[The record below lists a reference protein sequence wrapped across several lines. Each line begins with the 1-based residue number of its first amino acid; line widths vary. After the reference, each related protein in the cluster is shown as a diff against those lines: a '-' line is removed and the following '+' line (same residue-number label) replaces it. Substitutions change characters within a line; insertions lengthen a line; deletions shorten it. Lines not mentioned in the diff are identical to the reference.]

1 MFLIG
6 ARLAL
11 LGFSKGS
18 PWITGVE
25 NVFMRAGLPGAKL
38 GDFVAEIQQGF
49 DHAMIMKATPS
60 AAYAAPQPAAEEGVA
75 AMMAALAAPSQ
86 APAVTAVTAPIAQA
100 PSAPPQVA
108 QAGTVQQTPAG
119 KRTLL

>member
-1 MFLIG
+1 MAWLF
-6 ARLAL
+6 
-11 LGFSKGS
+11 KGS
-18 PWITGVE
+18 PRFACVE
-25 NVFMRAGLPGAKL
+25 NAFMRAGLPGAKL

-60 AAYAAPQPAAEEGVA
+60 AASAAPQPAAEEGVA